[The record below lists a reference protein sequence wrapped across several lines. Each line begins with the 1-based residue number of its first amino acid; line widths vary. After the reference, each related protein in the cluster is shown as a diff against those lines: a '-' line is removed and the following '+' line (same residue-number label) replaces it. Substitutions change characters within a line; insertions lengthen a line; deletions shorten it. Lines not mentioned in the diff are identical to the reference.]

1 MMLQFSQAPITVK
14 SDNKMPLSDL
24 QIKASK
30 PQEKDYK
37 LSDNKGMYLLVAKT
51 GGKHFKLKYRFND
64 KEKKLS
70 LGEYPITTLA
80 EAREAA
86 LAAKKLLAKGI
97 DPSEAKKEAVAAIK
111 FASGNT
117 FESIAREWHSL
128 HNKNKSERHKNRVAR
143 WLEYYLFPT
152 LGKKAIST
160 ITAPQ
165 ILEATKD
172 VVKEGKL
179 ETAHRLIQ
187 TVGQVFRYAI
197 QRGFADSNPAPD
209 LKGAL
214 PPPTVKHMAAFI
226 EPSDFAGLLR
236 AIEGYSGGV
245 VVESALKIAPMV
257 FQRIGEL
264 RHMRWSD
271 LDFERAEWRYLVS
284 KTKTEHIVPLSTQ
297 AVAIIENL
305 KEFTGHLPYVF
316 AGGRDPQRPMSEN
329 AINAALRRMGYDT
342 QTEITGH
349 GFRAIAQTLG
359 EQELG
364 LEAKHIERQLAH
376 SVANPLGTA
385 YERSQ
390 FLRDRKIMMQK
401 WADYLDELKAGAKVI
416 SIKQGA

>member
-1 MMLQFSQAPITVK
+1 
-14 SDNKMPLSDL
+14 MPLSDL
-24 QIKASK
+24 QIKAAK
-30 PQEKDYK
+30 AQEKDYK
-37 LSDNKGMYLLVAKT
+37 ISDSGGMYLLVSST
-51 GGKHFKLKYRFND
+51 GGKHFKLKYRIHD

-70 LGEYPITTLA
+70 LGQYPVTTLA
-80 EAREAA
+80 EAREAT
-86 LAAKKLLAKGI
+86 LSAKKLLSKGI
-97 DPSEAKKEAVAAIK
+97 DPSEAKKETVAALK
-111 FASGNT
+111 FAAGNT
-117 FESIAREWHSL
+117 FESIAREWHAL
-128 HNKNKSERHKNRVAR
+128 HNKNKSERHKNRVGR

-165 ILEATKD
+165 ILDATKD
-172 VVKEGKL
+172 VVREGKL

-197 QRGFADSNPAPD
+197 QRGFADSNPAPN

-236 AIEGYSGGV
+236 AIDGYQGGA
-245 VVESALKIAPMV
+245 VVESALKLAPML

-264 RHMRWSD
+264 RHMKWTD
-271 LDFERAEWRYLVS
+271 LDFERSEWRYFVT
-284 KTKTEHIVPLSTQ
+284 KTKTEHIVPLSKQ
-297 AVAIIENL
+297 ALAILQNL
-305 KEFTGHLPYVF
+305 QEFTGHLPYVF

-359 EQELG
+359 EQELDFTP
-364 LEAKHIERQLAH
+364 KHIERQLAH
-376 SVANPLGTA
+376 RVTNPMGAA

-390 FLRDRKIMMQK
+390 FIKQRKKMMQQ
-401 WADYLDELKAGAKVI
+401 WADYLDQLKKGAKVI
-416 SIKQGA
+416 PFNATTA